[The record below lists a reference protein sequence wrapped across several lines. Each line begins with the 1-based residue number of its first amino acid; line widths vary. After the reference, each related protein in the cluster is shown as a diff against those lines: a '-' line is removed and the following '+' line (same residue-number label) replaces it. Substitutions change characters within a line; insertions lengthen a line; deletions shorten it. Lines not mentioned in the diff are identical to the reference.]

1 MLALI
6 HIKICSACR
15 LGLVKL
21 YDNLHE
27 LPKAINTLTV
37 ASLATSEKVKLQG
50 FMFHFSP
57 KLQVLHSLPE
67 SILHPYLLDC
77 VFDVDELL
85 FGDKGMFGLTDY
97 VSSGGE
103 VPKFGNVGGI
113 VEGKDVAPVK
123 MVKKVKK
130 VKKSNKGVQV
140 KNMILRSSVNAQ
152 NPSGEGRG
160 GRSSAS
166 VEEEEQQLAHDE
178 EIFREFMEEE
188 ARKEEEYA
196 RRCREEEE
204 WEAQMDWTRPMHWTE
219 DGNEGNKEG

>member
-77 VFDVDELL
+77 MKLDRYMQTHLL
-85 FGDKGMFGLTDY
+85 
-97 VSSGGE
+97 
-103 VPKFGNVGGI
+103 
-113 VEGKDVAPVK
+113 GKQYD
-123 MVKKVKK
+123 
-130 VKKSNKGVQV
+130 
-140 KNMILRSSVNAQ
+140 
-152 NPSGEGRG
+152 
-160 GRSSAS
+160 
-166 VEEEEQQLAHDE
+166 VEECL
-178 EIFREFMEEE
+178 
-188 ARKEEEYA
+188 
-196 RRCREEEE
+196 
-204 WEAQMDWTRPMHWTE
+204 
-219 DGNEGNKEG
+219 